1 MIFLSYYHLKS
12 NFPIERFSDLLMEL
26 PVFMQNKINSFR
38 NRKDAER
45 SLMGNIMLV
54 RLLAYAGLT
63 AYSLNQVRYTEYN
76 KPYFD
81 DFISYNISH
90 SGDYVVCALSKI
102 HEVGIDIEEI
112 KGIAMDDF
120 NGLFAGIEWNE
131 VLKSEN
137 KLHAFYTL
145 WTKKEA
151 FLKAIGCGLNQPLN
165 EVVIE
170 NNTIIWKNKQW
181 FLHEII
187 LDKHHL
193 AWLCCNNSSPV
204 LSIIDI
210 RV

>member
-1 MIFLSYYHLKS
+1 MIYLSYYNLKEGLP
-12 NFPIERFSDLLMEL
+12 NGQFIDLLKKL

-45 SLMGNIMLV
+45 SLTGNILLMQ
-54 RLLAYAGLT
+54 LLAEAGLN
-63 AYSLNQVRYTEYN
+63 AYALNQVKYTEYQ

-81 DFISYNISH
+81 NSVSFNISH

-102 HEVGIDIEEI
+102 NEVGIDVEEI
-112 KGIAMDDF
+112 KHISMDDF
-120 NGLFAGIEWNE
+120 NGLFAPVEWNE
-131 VLKSEN
+131 VVKSEN
-137 KLHAFYTL
+137 KLNAFYTL

-170 NNTIIWKNKQW
+170 DNAIIWKNKQW

-187 LDKHHL
+187 LDKNHL
-193 AWLCCNNSSPV
+193 AWLCCNNPSPV
-204 LSIIDI
+204 FSIIDI
-210 RV
+210 SV